1 MHANAQAESPSEGC
15 SDFAAAL
22 DAVVDGAAAA
32 HTVASMKAHAA
43 ECVPC
48 ARRLAMAR
56 AYRERL
62 RRVGEA
68 NEAPATLRERVRLIL
83 QAVRGS
89 PTH

>member
-22 DAVVDGAAAA
+22 DAVVDGAAEA
-32 HTVASMKAHAA
+32 HTVVRTEAHAA
-43 ECVPC
+43 ACVPC
-48 ARRLAMAR
+48 ARRLATAR

-62 RRVGEA
+62 RRAGA
-68 NEAPATLRERVRLIL
+68 TDEAPATLRERVRLIL

-89 PTH
+89 PTR